1 MSIIDVLKT
10 FPYVER
16 DADYLNA
23 VDYYPFL
30 NALAKDLKAKRVLE
44 IGVRFGYSA
53 VAFIYGNSIESY
65 VGVDNDLY
73 DLYINDCS
81 DLVPSLS
88 KARVNLDYLN
98 ATQPVNFMLLR
109 KDTQDLTDLSFLGT
123 TGFDFIHIDG
133 DHSYEGAFTDIK
145 NFWNVLA
152 VGGHML
158 VDDSLFVPAVGA
170 ACITFAQM
178 INEPCYNVKTYRG
191 TWVFLK
197 TKGRSFPISTSSVN
211 EATIRRDRSGPSQSA
226 VSSPGSLHRNSE
238 NALSRSYYY
247 EESFCDAALA
257 DYIAPLVTLPTGE
270 PDGATQQC
278 TYLDGLPRIECCVG
292 YGQIGLNGELGY
304 EGKRVSVRARPDLHA
319 LSTHAP
325 ARALFKVD
333 GQFSRLECFVALND
347 DVPANVSSADFTV
360 FADRRLVGAALGV
373 TAGDP
378 PRLLI
383 AELGSAQMLE
393 LTVETGHPEFCHSIW
408 LNPRLF
414 TRKPDASTT
423 SMCDCLARTEIVLSP
438 AIPSAERCIATVA
451 SSGFESLLDDM
462 LGSLSTNGGCE
473 DALLVVFC
481 AGNPETVAPVVAKY
495 RARLIQCR
503 PIRPVGLTLKSVL
516 YSVARVVDAEQYL
529 CLDADML
536 VLRDLRPLF
545 AMLHACPE
553 GSILVCRENNS
564 RRFRNLGDAFVRL
577 YQGSPVEGSTLLDE
591 RLASYPLVVNDGL
604 FAGTRAALL
613 ALDSTVRGMPQMQAW
628 MDDRPEIR
636 FRNQFIFNSA
646 LAESNCGIELDPVYN
661 LQLQGCEMRMF
672 REAGRIQAEWKN
684 KRVAVAH
691 FNGDGRHKYPEF
703 RNRHSLMLNASP
715 GT

>member
-1 MSIIDVLKT
+1 MEEAEFEVWRRHLRQVFYEQLVIQNAFAVQLLAGRLSVDEAEQLIKEGLDVT
-10 FPYVER
+10 SAR
-16 DADYLNA
+16 SDAL
-23 VDYYPFL
+23 
-30 NALAKDLKAKRVLE
+30 
-44 IGVRFGYSA
+44 FG
-53 VAFIYGNSIESY
+53 E
-65 VGVDNDLY
+65 
-73 DLYINDCS
+73 
-81 DLVPSLS
+81 
-88 KARVNLDYLN
+88 
-98 ATQPVNFMLLR
+98 LLR
-109 KDTQDLTDLSFLGT
+109 DPALTALYAD
-123 TGFDFIHIDG
+123 
-133 DHSYEGAFTDIK
+133 E
-145 NFWNVLA
+145 
-152 VGGHML
+152 
-158 VDDSLFVPAVGA
+158 
-170 ACITFAQM
+170 
-178 INEPCYNVKTYRG
+178 VK
-191 TWVFLK
+191 F
-197 TKGRSFPISTSSVN
+197 
-211 EATIRRDRSGPSQSA
+211 
-226 VSSPGSLHRNSE
+226 
-238 NALSRSYYY
+238 
-247 EESFCDAALA
+247 
-257 DYIAPLVTLPTGE
+257 
-270 PDGATQQC
+270 
-278 TYLDGLPRIECCVG
+278 
-292 YGQIGLNGELGY
+292 
-304 EGKRVSVRARPDLHA
+304 
-319 LSTHAP
+319 
-325 ARALFKVD
+325 
-333 GQFSRLECFVALND
+333 
-347 DVPANVSSADFTV
+347 
-360 FADRRLVGAALGV
+360 
-373 TAGDP
+373 
-378 PRLLI
+378 
-383 AELGSAQMLE
+383 
-393 LTVETGHPEFCHSIW
+393 
-408 LNPRLF
+408 
-414 TRKPDASTT
+414 
-423 SMCDCLARTEIVLSP
+423 LSP